1 MYEKVHKG
9 SRIYGNI
16 GEMTNIPLITM
27 GKAKDAN
34 DATSNK
40 STVEKR
46 ILKLKELQVGEFDGS
61 IDNLI

>member
-1 MYEKVHKG
+1 M
-9 SRIYGNI
+9 
-16 GEMTNIPLITM
+16 ITM
-27 GKAKDAN
+27 GKAKDTN

-46 ILKLKELQVGEFDGS
+46 ILKLKELQEGEFDGS